1 MIIAVLKE
9 TADYERRVALTPPGS
24 TKADCR
30 RYKNKNGKRRRQS
43 GRICR

>member
-9 TADYERRVALTPPGS
+9 TADYERRGALTPPAAQKL
-24 TKADCR
+24 T
-30 RYKNKNGKRRRQS
+30 GKRRRQS

>member
-9 TADYERRVALTPPGS
+9 TADYERRVAPAGS